1 MRKILAIGLICFT
14 MAWFGNELR
23 GQGVHFSYLE
33 FAPQSI
39 NPAYLGG
46 FLGSYRGTGIYRS
59 QYNNGTEVKGFTTF
73 EFGVDVPII
82 RGFRKQD
89 WIGGGISFNVDQRGF
104 FSFKDTYS
112 RLGLSYHFSLDK
124 KQTSVLTLGIQIV
137 NLSRTIR
144 MPDEG
149 STGYQI
155 ENNSSIDPDVK
166 RFFTQVDEK
175 GRLTPKSARD
185 WVGGLAYTRSTKTA
199 VIKTGVAFS
208 GILPAR
214 IGFNGLFEL
223 PFKIIGHASLVNQIN
238 KTMSIEPAAIFQKA
252 GYGSEFM
259 FNTKV
264 GYKYNKEKN
273 DKVKAGLG
281 FRTGTFS
288 AIFFMGGEIK
298 GINFGLS
305 YDLPISGYAA
315 APGTQN
321 GFEFG
326 ASYIGVLKKTP
337 KPKPIIICPRL

>member
-1 MRKILAIGLICFT
+1 MRKILATGLICFT
-14 MAWFGNELR
+14 MAWFGSNLK

-59 QYNNGTEVKGFTTF
+59 QYNNGDQVRGFKTF
-73 EFGVDVPII
+73 EFGIDVPII

-89 WIGGGISFNVDQRGF
+89 WIGGGISFNSDTRGL

-124 KQTSVLTLGIQIV
+124 KQTSVVTLGIQIA
-137 NLSRTIR
+137 NINRSIKK
-144 MPDEG
+144 PEEG
-149 STGYQI
+149 EYTAQQI
-155 ENNSSIDPDVK
+155 TNGISSDPDIE
-166 RFFTQVDEK
+166 RMFRSAQE
-175 GRLTPKSARD
+175 GRVSVSARD
-185 WVGGLAYTRSTKTA
+185 WVGGLAYTRTTKTM
-199 VIKTGVAFS
+199 VFKTGVAVS

-214 IGFNGLFEL
+214 LGFNGLFEL
-223 PFKIIGHASLVNQIN
+223 PFRLIGHAAVVNQIN
-238 KTMSIEPAAIFQKA
+238 KTMSIEPQAIFQKA

-259 FNTKV
+259 FNTKM

-288 AIFFMGGEIK
+288 AIFLLGGEIK

-305 YDLPISGYAA
+305 YDLPLSGYAN

-326 ASYIGVLKKTP
+326 ASYIGFLKKTP